1 MFNGIIQKTG
11 KVKYIKKEINNFFIG
26 IETKLIF
33 KNSEIGSSISCN
45 GVCLTVTRIKKK
57 VIFFYISQESLNR
70 SNLKFLKKGDLIN
83 IEKSLIYGQKI
94 SGHFVQGHVDT
105 TASIKKITLLWC

>member
-1 MFNGIIQKTG
+1 MFNGIIQRTG

-57 VIFFYISQESLNR
+57 
-70 SNLKFLKKGDLIN
+70 
-83 IEKSLIYGQKI
+83 
-94 SGHFVQGHVDT
+94 
-105 TASIKKITLLWC
+105 